1 MKALYANLPN
11 RKQKSSVGYCRCVS
25 VTHLNE
31 QKPLC
36 DDAFHKQQMNSS
48 VYSNEHHS
56 E

>member
-1 MKALYANLPN
+1 MKALYANPAN
-11 RKQKSSVGYCRCVS
+11 KKVVYCRCVS
-25 VTHLNE
+25 VRGTHLNK